1 MSTQR
6 LENKPQSTKGEE
18 MSARLLLVDDEP
30 GLREA
35 VKAYLEDS
43 EFTVDVASNAREGWE
58 LLQQNLPDLVITDI
72 MMPQLDGYQFLKQLR
87 EDPRFKAMPVVFLT
101 AKGMTTDRIQGYQ
114 AGCDAYVS
122 KPFDPDELVAIVT
135 NLLERRAVARG
146 AGEGGEGP
154 DIVAL
159 ANQMARIESLLTGKG
174 PIAPTP
180 SPIKIDL
187 TPREQSVLDLV
198 AQGLMN
204 KEIARR
210 LETSVRNVEKYV
222 SRLFSKTG
230 TNSRTELVRYA
241 LEHGLTK

>member
-1 MSTQR
+1 
-6 LENKPQSTKGEE
+6 

-35 VKAYLEDS
+35 VQAYLEDS
-43 EFTVDVASNAREGWE
+43 NFVVEVASNARDGWE
-58 LLQQNLPDLVITDI
+58 LLQKYNPDLLISDI
-72 MMPQLDGYQFLKQLR
+72 MMPQVDGYQFLKQVR
-87 EDPRFKAMPVVFLT
+87 EDPRYKALPVVFLT
-101 AKGMTTDRIQGYQ
+101 AKGMTSDRIQGYQ
-114 AGCDAYVS
+114 AGCDAYLS

-135 NLLERRAVARG
+135 NLLARRAAAKEMG
-146 AGEGGEGP
+146 DNAETP
-154 DIVAL
+154 DIAAL
-159 ANQMARIESLLTGKG
+159 ANQMARIESLLSGRSS
-174 PIAPTP
+174 IVQSP

-230 TNSRTELVRYA
+230 TNSRTELVRFA